1 MQPRLPVIQILLLLL
16 VNWSCVKDGPAEIP
30 SVNLPTTPT
39 TQPGSN
45 TVRKYLA
52 LGDSYTVGHGVSPTE
67 SYPVQTKNWLKENG
81 IPGIKDPQIIA
92 TSGWTTLNLQAAI
105 VRENPAGPYDVVSI
119 LIGVNDQ
126 YQGSDTTGYRIRFT
140 ELVETCISLA
150 DNLPGHVVVLSIP
163 DYSVTP
169 FGKNFDVNRISREID
184 AFNVIN
190 KEIALAYKVHYLDIT
205 SSTREAAHDPDLIC
219 PDGLHPSGIEY
230 KKWADKLGPIMQEI
244 LK

>member
-1 MQPRLPVIQILLLLL
+1 LRLPVIQIILLLLI
-16 VNWSCVKDGPAEIP
+16 NSSCVKKDPMEVSLG
-30 SVNLPTTPT
+30 NTPIAPVI
-39 TQPGSN
+39 QPGSN
-45 TVRKYLA
+45 IERKYLA
-52 LGDSYTVGHGVSPTE
+52 LGDSYTVGHAVSPAE
-67 SYPVQTKNWLKENG
+67 SYPIQTKTWLKENG
-81 IPGIKDPQIIA
+81 IKGINDPQIIA

-105 VRENPAGPYDVVSI
+105 ARENPAGPYDVVSI

-126 YQGSDTTGYRIRFT
+126 YQGSDTTGYRIHFT
-140 ELVETCISLA
+140 ELIETCISLA
-150 DNLPGHVVVLSIP
+150 DNIPAHVVVLSIP

-169 FGKNFDVNRISREID
+169 FGKNFDVKRISREID
-184 AFNVIN
+184 AFNAIN